1 MTSDELAASLHQT
14 KLQNQQTTKNVD
26 ILNSLVKL
34 TVAQLDT
41 DKQTSFQ
48 LELSDLIAKYL
59 DNLSKEHE
67 PRTPVAQSN
76 ELAKKHDFHMPRT
89 FNDLANQNDTTIPAT
104 SSSGLTESNDVELI
118 SVSDIIDLLSLNS
131 QQWSP
136 FFARFRSS
144 HHQTLENVVHELK
157 HLINRSAWD
166 IFIDSMV
173 FCGSTEK
180 EAHFVVEQL
189 ISNIINAV
197 QLTIELKQNET
208 TF

>member
-1 MTSDELAASLHQT
+1 MSKNRRRAMTSDELAASLHQT

-118 SVSDIIDLLSLNS
+118 S
-131 QQWSP
+131 QWSP